1 MCIVYSCVY
10 CYFVCLKRR
19 RPPRSTRPDTLFP
32 YTPLF
37 RSTQHRS
44 AAVAPVAD
52 LDSRHRRNGDRRPA
66 CRQGRAARARIS
78 QRGARRTALGHV
90 KRLPLLPT
98 LLVALAATAMVAL
111 GVWQLHRKTWKEHL
125 LAHYAANETLPP
137 IARSEEHTSELQSLM
152 RNSYAVF
159 CLKKK

>member
-1 MCIVYSCVY
+1 MI
-10 CYFVCLKRR
+10 R
-19 RPPRSTRPDTLFP
+19 RPPRSTHTDTLFP
-32 YTPLF
+32 YTTLF
-37 RSTQHRS
+37 RSHRGAGDEPGGDAATQHRS

-111 GVWQLHRKTWKEHL
+111 GRWPLHRQPWKED
-125 LAHYAANETLPP
+125 PK
-137 IARSEEHTSELQSLM
+137 S
-152 RNSYAVF
+152 AV
-159 CLKKK
+159 